1 MAYLDTV
8 KTAQEV
14 VAEWA
19 DADNR
24 STALDQE
31 RRDAAQAAGVTHSE
45 YIDYEAKLNNYATRS
60 DVEPL
65 AERRARDIG
74 LVPEQTFRRRGEGS
88 IAVFTSPADQ
98 NVAGWDG
105 TASDADGAADAYVAG

>member
-8 KTAQEV
+8 KTAQQAVGEFDSAQQNEV
-14 VAEWA
+14 EQDARDLAE
-19 DADNR
+19 
-24 STALDQE
+24 
-31 RRDAAQAAGVTHSE
+31 AAGVTHSE
-45 YIDYEAKLNNYATRS
+45 YVDYETKMSNYASRS

-74 LVPEQTFRRRGEGS
+74 LVPEQTFRRKGDGS

-105 TASDADGAADAYVAG
+105 TPSDADGAADAYVAG

>member
-8 KTAQEV
+8 RTAQEV
-14 VAEWA
+14 VSEAQVVEGQQTSAE
-19 DADNR
+19 
-24 STALDQE
+24 LDE
-31 RRDAAQAAGVTHSE
+31 AARAAAETAGVTQSQ
-45 YIDYEAKLNNYATRS
+45 YVDYEAKMNNYATRS

-74 LVPEQTFRRRGEGS
+74 LVADQSFRRKGEGS

-105 TASDADGAADAYVAG
+105 TPSDADGAVTP